1 VAWPF
6 ASLTANGLP
15 SCYSFSPALLVFL
28 LEEEEKMY
36 YFSPGGVRTKME
48 FSPALLVLIEEE
60 EKMCYSAAPF
70 HRRRWIW
77 ESGRREKRQYL
88 LREYLMHCVR

>member
-1 VAWPF
+1 
-6 ASLTANGLP
+6 
-15 SCYSFSPALLVFL
+15 
-28 LEEEEKMY
+28 
-36 YFSPGGVRTKME
+36 ME

-60 EKMCYSAAPF
+60 EKMCYLAAPF